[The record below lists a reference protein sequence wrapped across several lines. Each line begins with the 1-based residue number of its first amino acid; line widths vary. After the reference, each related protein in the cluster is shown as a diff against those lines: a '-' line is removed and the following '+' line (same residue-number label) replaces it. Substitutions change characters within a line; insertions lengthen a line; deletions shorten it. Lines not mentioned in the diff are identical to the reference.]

1 MPLEQL
7 TDKALARPT
16 FWPFWPTFWPLP
28 PKLALVREIREIKP
42 EKFASRGQL
51 FGLFEGGRG
60 PYFCPK
66 KFFFEIGKKFFYHTF
81 FVSPPIFPILNF
93 GAKNFLVLT
102 LLFNK
107 RCFFMREGDYETV

>member
-1 MPLEQL
+1 MSLKQF

-51 FGLFEGGRG
+51 FGLFGGGRG

-66 KFFFEIGKKFFYHTF
+66 KIFFAIGKKIFYHTF
-81 FVSPPIFPILNF
+81 FVSPPISPILNF